1 MRQGVTLVGLG
12 TATFND
18 ALDGIDEIYGIFSR
32 ALLEG
37 SLGPGDCIACSGD
50 PTLHVSNRLLTPKKD
65 ALNMNAIELENGV
78 DPRGVLKAIINEGEY
93 VYCDDNEVKYFESKT
108 DESGKKKGVLTS
120 FSHNKN

>member
-32 ALLEG
+32 ALPEG
-37 SLGPGDCIACSGD
+37 SLGPGDCIVRSGD
-50 PTLHVSNRLLTPKKD
+50 PALHMSNRLLTPKKD
-65 ALNMNAIELENGV
+65 ALNMNAIELESGV
-78 DPRGVLKAIINEGEY
+78 DPHGVLKAIINEGEY
-93 VYCDDNEVKYFESKT
+93 VYWDDNEVKYFESKT

-120 FSHNKN
+120 FSHNEN